1 MSLSIQYDVGDEVQ
15 IIQPQNTQ
23 NTQPPPPY
31 IDFQPPLPHIDLEN
45 TERNENIE
53 NNEVKNEEIET
64 EEEKI
69 NFQKINSYII
79 SNLQKEINPC
89 FNLYI
94 DIIDNISVECNL
106 TFDKYRTLMYFTIKE
121 EEIHKNSNNSY
132 DLYKYIFEIN
142 INQELMLKYIKLLYK
157 KIIPNLRFNK
167 LNDEFY
173 TIYNEKYIKKMEYQK
188 SSYILTKNL
197 TNLRHTLDDCIVCY
211 DLTIRKLTCC
221 NKQLCLECE
230 QKIKTCPNCRK
241 HF

>member
-1 MSLSIQYDVGDEVQ
+1 MSINNNIQDETID
-15 IIQPQNTQ
+15 II
-23 NTQPPPPY
+23 
-31 IDFQPPLPHIDLEN
+31 I
-45 TERNENIE
+45 RNEINLINSKEEE
-53 NNEVKNEEIET
+53 NNENNKTNECEIEIESD
-64 EEEKI
+64 EEENI
-69 NFQKINSYII
+69 NLKNIYLYII
-79 SNLQKEINPC
+79 SKLELEINPC